1 MNKIFSRINTQIWK
15 HLLIWSVNLLQV
27 LIPSLLFTSL
37 LDDNF
42 WQYLWKMILLDLFAQ
57 KSWFCWF
64 QFLKPKKIQ
73 LMFLPVRHW
82 ISCCWS
88 LSEVYSEPC
97 QTSKLEILA
106 KRVSFRKKL
115 HFRSLTEFWLRLSSC
130 NRNSLAIAANSK
142 LYQLSQNFILQ
153 KIFYFRLF
161 GVPLLRCLFLKLFCQ
176 NFKTA
181 CGYYF
186 DNFKAWVLKLTLNLH

>member
-73 LMFLPVRHW
+73 LMFQRHHFYLLDTGFLAVDLCQKCIQNLVKHLSW
-82 ISCCWS
+82 RYLRKEFLFAKSSILEAWQSFDYASLHATEIHWLLQQTRNCISYHKTLFCRKYFILGYLGFLYLGVSFWNCFAKI
-88 LSEVYSEPC
+88 
-97 QTSKLEILA
+97 SKLHVGTTLTIL
-106 KRVSFRKKL
+106 K
-115 HFRSLTEFWLRLSSC
+115 H
-130 NRNSLAIAANSK
+130 
-142 LYQLSQNFILQ
+142 
-153 KIFYFRLF
+153 
-161 GVPLLRCLFLKLFCQ
+161 
-176 NFKTA
+176 
-181 CGYYF
+181 GY
-186 DNFKAWVLKLTLNLH
+186 